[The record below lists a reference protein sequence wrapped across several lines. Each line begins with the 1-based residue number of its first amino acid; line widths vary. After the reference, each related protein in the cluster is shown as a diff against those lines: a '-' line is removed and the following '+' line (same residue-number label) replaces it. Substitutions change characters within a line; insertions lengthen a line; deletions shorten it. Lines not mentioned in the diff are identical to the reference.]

1 MALSVMTIDG
11 DVIAAHSY
19 WTDDGSRIVTE
30 ATVQTDDGQQVVV
43 SQLGGSVNGIGMI
56 TMPGPAILE
65 LGMRVAVAAH
75 KDLDLAQ
82 REHVVLDSVKVLAYP
97 PAYVR
102 SGPTKLG
109 HYLYWESGCVFVTI
123 DAAGTTA
130 IPGDGEFPVIDA
142 SIATWNNDTV
152 TASCSYLK
160 IMSDGR
166 KALEVGN
173 DSVNLIKFRDTV
185 WGRPAVGNDPPR
197 MYSPSAAGITTVAF
211 VDDVSPRDGAI
222 LDADIELNGVNF
234 AITVNGQPS
243 STRCQIELQNN
254 LTHELGH
261 LLGLEHTCLSTGD
274 PPRVDNVGDPV
285 PQCALSTD
293 PKITE
298 ATMYNFQDCGETKKE
313 TLSSDDIQAMCDIYS
328 VSKAPGTCNHV
339 GGDGVGDGPVGGDG
353 PPGPRSSGCCSASG
367 DDRPDV
373 TLLLAG
379 VTLLMLMRRRTSAV

>member
-1 MALSVMTIDG
+1 MMTIDG

-56 TMPGPAILE
+56 TMPGPAMLE

-75 KDLDLAQ
+75 EDLDLAQ

-97 PAYVR
+97 PEYVR
-102 SGPTKLG
+102 RGPTKAG
-109 HYLYWESGCVFVTI
+109 HFLYWESGCVFVTI

-152 TASCSYLK
+152 TPSCSYLK

-173 DSVNLIKFRDTV
+173 DHVNLIKFRDTV
-185 WGRPAVGNDPPR
+185 WDRPAVGNDPPR
-197 MYSPSAAGITTVAF
+197 MYAPSAAGITTVAY
-211 VDDVSPRDGAI
+211 VDDGSSARDGAI

-234 AITVNGQPS
+234 AISVNGQPS
-243 STRCQIELQNN
+243 GTQQCHVELQNN

-261 LLGLEHTCLSTGD
+261 LLGLEHTCLGTGD
-274 PPRVDNVGDPV
+274 PPRTDNLGNPV
-285 PQCALSTD
+285 PPCGLATD

-313 TLSSDDIQAMCDIYS
+313 TLSSDDIQAMCEIYS
-328 VSKAPGTCNHV
+328 VAKAPGTCNPV
-339 GGDGVGDGPVGGDG
+339 VGDGPGGDGTVGGDG
-353 PPGPRSSGCCSASG
+353 PPGTRGSGCCSASG
-367 DDRPDV
+367 DNRPDV

-379 VTLLMLMRRRTSAV
+379 ATLLIVMRRRSSAA